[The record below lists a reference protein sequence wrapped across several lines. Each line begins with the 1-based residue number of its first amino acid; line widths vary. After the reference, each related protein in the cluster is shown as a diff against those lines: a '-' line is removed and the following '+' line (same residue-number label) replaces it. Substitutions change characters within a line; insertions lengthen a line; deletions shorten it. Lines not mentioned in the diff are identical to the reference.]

1 MSSLVTSGLEL
12 CLPSLSMGACSE
24 QGVRSAC
31 LGKVGTDVGGCP
43 CEALQQCV
51 PICAGMFGLRALDRC
66 FPICAGMSGLEL
78 SGLSLVG
85 LRL

>member
-43 CEALQQCV
+43 CETVQQCFPV
-51 PICAGMFGLRALDRC
+51 CAGMFGLR
-66 FPICAGMSGLEL
+66 L
-78 SGLSLVG
+78 SGLNWNVQPEVMAVRSDLECLV
-85 LRL
+85 